1 MNRENIPP
9 QLSSAKKEAAAR
21 FLTQSARAAYSTR
34 AVSYQLD
41 LNIVGVG
48 IGKKIKGGQPT
59 GTDAV
64 RVYVNRKFPKAQ
76 IPQPQL
82 VPSAIRGVPTDV
94 VETGRFRAFAMAP
107 PPSTPRDRFRPIRP
121 GTSIGPPPIGNLVEA
136 GTLGAIVKS
145 GGAQYIL
152 SNNHVLCYSEDTEVL
167 TEEGWKSWPSVSPE
181 DKLATRDNSGVL
193 VYQNPSRIF
202 SSTYAGPMLRFASK
216 HADLLVTPDHKVFAS
231 KGWIGNRKTEN
242 FLLVPAKE
250 IVKELTLRKSVIIVM
265 TSLCE
270 WHCTKS
276 VTMTIPSVKYN
287 KGGDYNVRM
296 PVPLTL
302 WASFLGWYIAEGS
315 CAINPSGEYI
325 VSIRNLDK
333 TYQDEIRD
341 ILKQMGFN
349 PFILKGGAVVV
360 NSKQL
365 YSFLKPLGTCGSKFI
380 PKDVKELPPAALQ
393 AFAETYL
400 KGDGYESKNH
410 VGGVTKSK
418 RLADDLQEVFLKL
431 GYHSQVKAFLSKAGY
446 KPGQTYWRITAYKRS
461 SFRVRVEEIPYSGRI
476 FCATVPNHVLLVR
489 RNGKPIWSGNSD
501 ENRLPLGTAIFQ
513 PALLDKG
520 SQTTDKVA
528 ALSKAVPLSSKANN
542 TVDCAIAAIDKDVAA
557 DPTILPKVGK
567 LASTS
572 PIDATD
578 GMKVHKVGRTTGY
591 TTGSVLDISAD
602 VNIQY
607 DIGTLTFQG
616 QILIAPDMGQMF
628 SDAGDSGSLI
638 VDRGL
643 GRATGLLFGGSPKS
657 TIANHISDVL
667 TALQIQLT
675 G

>member
-9 QLSSAKKEAAAR
+9 QLSSAKREAATR
-21 FLTQSARAAYSTR
+21 FLTDSARAAYSTR

-82 VPSAIRGVPTDV
+82 VPVAIRGIPTDV
-94 VETGRFRAFAMAP
+94 VETGRFRAFSMAP
-107 PPSTPRDRFRPIRP
+107 TPTPRDRFRPIRP
-121 GTSIGPPPIGNLVEA
+121 GSSIGPPPIGNMVEA

-152 SNNHVLCYSEDTEVL
+152 SNNHVLAN
-167 TEEGWKSWPSVSPE
+167 E
-181 DKLATRDNSGVL
+181 DKL
-193 VYQNPSRIF
+193 
-202 SSTYAGPMLRFASK
+202 
-216 HADLLVTPDHKVFAS
+216 
-231 KGWIGNRKTEN
+231 
-242 FLLVPAKE
+242 
-250 IVKELTLRKSVIIVM
+250 
-265 TSLCE
+265 
-270 WHCTKS
+270 
-276 VTMTIPSVKYN
+276 
-287 KGGDYNVRM
+287 
-296 PVPLTL
+296 PV
-302 WASFLGWYIAEGS
+302 
-315 CAINPSGEYI
+315 
-325 VSIRNLDK
+325 
-333 TYQDEIRD
+333 
-341 ILKQMGFN
+341 
-349 PFILKGGAVVV
+349 
-360 NSKQL
+360 
-365 YSFLKPLGTCGSKFI
+365 
-380 PKDVKELPPAALQ
+380 
-393 AFAETYL
+393 
-400 KGDGYESKNH
+400 
-410 VGGVTKSK
+410 
-418 RLADDLQEVFLKL
+418 
-431 GYHSQVKAFLSKAGY
+431 
-446 KPGQTYWRITAYKRS
+446 
-461 SFRVRVEEIPYSGRI
+461 
-476 FCATVPNHVLLVR
+476 
-489 RNGKPIWSGNSD
+489 
-501 ENRLPLGTAIFQ
+501 GTAIFQ

-520 SQTTDKVA
+520 NQTTDKIA
-528 ALSKAVPLSSKANN
+528 TLSKTVPLSPRGGNN
-542 TVDCAIAAIDKDVAA
+542 VDCAIAAIDKTVPA
-557 DPTILPKVGK
+557 DPTFLPKVGM
-567 LASTS
+567 LATTL

-616 QILIAPDMGQMF
+616 QILIAPDQGQMF

-667 TALQIQLT
+667 TALQIQLA

>member
-1 MNRENIPP
+1 MNRESIPA
-9 QLSSAKKEAAAR
+9 QLSSAKKEAATR
-21 FLTQSARAAYSTR
+21 FLTDSARAAYSTR
-34 AVSYQLD
+34 AISYQLD

-82 VPSAIRGVPTDV
+82 VPAVIRGVPTDV
-94 VETGRFRAFAMAP
+94 VETGRFKAFTMAP
-107 PPSTPRDRFRPIRP
+107 LPPTTPTDRWRPIRP

-152 SNNHVLCYSEDTEVL
+152 SNNHVLAN
-167 TEEGWKSWPSVSPE
+167 E
-181 DKLATRDNSGVL
+181 DKL
-193 VYQNPSRIF
+193 
-202 SSTYAGPMLRFASK
+202 
-216 HADLLVTPDHKVFAS
+216 
-231 KGWIGNRKTEN
+231 
-242 FLLVPAKE
+242 
-250 IVKELTLRKSVIIVM
+250 
-265 TSLCE
+265 
-270 WHCTKS
+270 
-276 VTMTIPSVKYN
+276 
-287 KGGDYNVRM
+287 
-296 PVPLTL
+296 PV
-302 WASFLGWYIAEGS
+302 
-315 CAINPSGEYI
+315 
-325 VSIRNLDK
+325 
-333 TYQDEIRD
+333 
-341 ILKQMGFN
+341 
-349 PFILKGGAVVV
+349 
-360 NSKQL
+360 
-365 YSFLKPLGTCGSKFI
+365 
-380 PKDVKELPPAALQ
+380 
-393 AFAETYL
+393 
-400 KGDGYESKNH
+400 
-410 VGGVTKSK
+410 
-418 RLADDLQEVFLKL
+418 
-431 GYHSQVKAFLSKAGY
+431 
-446 KPGQTYWRITAYKRS
+446 
-461 SFRVRVEEIPYSGRI
+461 
-476 FCATVPNHVLLVR
+476 
-489 RNGKPIWSGNSD
+489 
-501 ENRLPLGTAIFQ
+501 GTAIFQ

-520 SQTTDKVA
+520 IQATDRVA
-528 ALSKAVPLSSKANN
+528 SLSKTIPLSPRGSNS
-542 TVDCAIAAIDKDVAA
+542 VDCAIAAIDKTIAA

-567 LASTS
+567 LATTA

-616 QILIAPDMGQMF
+616 QILITPDLGQMF

-667 TALQIQLT
+667 TALQIQLA